1 MHATASQSEASLY
14 QLLSLSVSGA
24 ALSAGEVFVPRSDQD
39 ADVLIFCQ
47 KGDVDPPPLCEVFS
61 VQDSMDLVTVTH
73 TRTAQVVVVL
83 QLRYALTETSTPY
96 S

>member
-1 MHATASQSEASLY
+1 VVPHYLPVKSLY
-14 QLLSLSVSGA
+14 HGPIKMLMCLSSVK
-24 ALSAGEVFVPRSDQD
+24 
-39 ADVLIFCQ
+39 
-47 KGDVDPPPLCEVFS
+47 KGGVDPPPLCEVFS

>member
-47 KGDVDPPPLCEVFS
+47 K
-61 VQDSMDLVTVTH
+61 
-73 TRTAQVVVVL
+73 R
-83 QLRYALTETSTPY
+83 RR
-96 S
+96 